1 VFLVDLVLG
10 KKEFL
15 ESTNHLGRVLAKR
28 KIHLVYGGESLG
40 LMWSVSTATFQWG
53 SQALGII
60 LKSFSQRE
68 HH

>member
-1 VFLVDLVLG
+1 
-10 KKEFL
+10 
-15 ESTNHLGRVLAKR
+15 
-28 KIHLVYGGESLG
+28 VYGGESLG